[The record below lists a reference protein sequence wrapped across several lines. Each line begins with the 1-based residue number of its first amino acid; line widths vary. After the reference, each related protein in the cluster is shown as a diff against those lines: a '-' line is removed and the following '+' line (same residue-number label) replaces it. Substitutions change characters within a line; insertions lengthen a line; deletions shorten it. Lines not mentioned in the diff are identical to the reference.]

1 MRNTL
6 AGDGEVFGTTIL
18 YAVIIAL
25 LAGMTSAMVAVPM
38 PMGPG
43 RVRTASMVR
52 PAMPP
57 AARPVGLG

>member
-25 LAGMTSAMVAVPM
+25 LAGMTSAMVAAPM
-38 PMGPG
+38 PTRPG
-43 RVRTASMVR
+43 MVRTASTIR

-57 AARPVGLG
+57 AARPIGLG